1 VNNVDIRTR
10 YENELNKIVSNVRL
24 KRNGNF
30 YTIDIIYKQNE
41 VKRHVLFIENKKK
54 EQKLISEVIIE
65 DVDGTKFYYTQSFV
79 ISFKDGEIR
88 FQQTKKDLS
97 IIDYSLLL
105 NYVDAVDR
113 IDAVGVWMRNQFNFL
128 TSN

>member
-1 VNNVDIRTR
+1 MNNVDIRTR
-10 YENELNKIVSNVRL
+10 YENELNKIVSNIRL

-41 VKRHVLFIENKKK
+41 LKRHVLFIENKKK

-65 DVDGTKFYYTQSFV
+65 NVDGAKFYYTPSFV
-79 ISFKDGEIR
+79 ISVKDGEIR
-88 FQQTKKDLS
+88 FQQTKEDLT

-113 IDAVGVWMRNQFNFL
+113 CDAVGVWMRNNMSFL
-128 TSN
+128 FTK